1 MGKAKNVFM
10 KNKKMQA
17 YFNETCI
24 PWRLL
29 IALSLIALVLMCITL
44 IQPLG
49 PTIYPYFYGLVNILY
64 SLLFAFICMK
74 DSSLILRQCPLSS
87 AYTRPGRRF
96 TPLLLGLSLL
106 CIAIAQTASLVYLVY
121 THAEAPFPSLSYVL
135 MLGIYPF
142 LILAILLLPAREI
155 SLLARLRI
163 FLDSLIVMVA
173 VATLCTYYVFA
184 PILMLG
190 EGTMTEKYLGTL
202 FPAADLVSVF
212 CLLLVALRSGE
223 AQLRPVLIMLG
234 LALFII
240 FFIHVKRLSE
250 VLNNTFHWITS
261 LTAAWMLVVVL
272 ITVSAQTVK
281 NILKKEEAGYTVPE
295 TAKRIDLSFS
305 VSSWKSWLP
314 LALVLGASLLVFLI
328 WMMGDKQIFRSQI
341 GILHIGG
348 FVVLM
353 LIVLRQLLALYE
365 IWVLQ
370 GKLQS
375 RNRSLSLLNDLLAK
389 QATTDSLTGLSN
401 HRELVARLD
410 QALEHAQETTSTC
423 AIIFIDFD
431 HLKAINDYYGHLV
444 GDTVLREFSELVT
457 ASLRAL
463 DDLFSYSPTDQRTE
477 ENLAPFLPASYED
490 HAGREN
496 PCKSGDFIIGRWGGE
511 EFVVILPGVKPDG
524 AFHIAER
531 IRVLVEQHVFA
542 GEQKVHLTCSLGT
555 ATYPFVATRREE
567 LLMRADRAMYTAKR
581 LGRNQTRMSLDPLVL
596 AMGMLGEPPE
606 TAEEAEMLAVV
617 ESLIVALE
625 ARDRPTGQ
633 HSRRVAAVS
642 LKLALALGLPWS
654 DACII
659 GMGGLL
665 HDLGKVAMPDTILFK
680 RGKLSA
686 AEIEY
691 MARHPLVGQE
701 ILAPLPSLR
710 AVAEIVR
717 AHHEWIDGSGY
728 PDGLQGE
735 AIPLGARIVAVA
747 DAYDAIISHRVYRE
761 GRASSEAIKELSKG
775 AGKQFDPRVVAALDH
790 LLAMPRP
797 FITCVA

>member
-1 MGKAKNVFM
+1 LGKIKIY
-10 KNKKMQA
+10 KTPDNK
-17 YFNETCI
+17 TCI

-29 IALSLIALVLMCITL
+29 IALSLIGLVLMSIAL

-49 PTIYPYFYGLVNILY
+49 QTVYPYFYGLANILCPLLFSFICIKG
-64 SLLFAFICMK
+64 SLLI
-74 DSSLILRQCPLSS
+74 IHQYPLFSNHARS
-87 AYTRPGRRF
+87 GRRF
-96 TPLLLGLSLL
+96 TPLLLGFSLL
-106 CIAIAQTASLVYLVY
+106 WIAIAQIASLVYLVY
-121 THAEAPFPSLSYVL
+121 THAEAPFPSLSYEL
-135 MLGIYPF
+135 MFGIYPF

-163 FLDSLIVMVA
+163 FLDSLIVIVA
-173 VATLCTYYVFA
+173 VATLCTYFVLA

-190 EGTMTEKYLGTL
+190 DGTIAEKLLGTL

-234 LALFII
+234 LALLII

-250 VLNNTFHWITS
+250 VLNNTFYWITC
-261 LTAAWMLVVVL
+261 LTVFWTLATIL
-272 ITVSAQTVK
+272 IVGAVQTVK
-281 NILKKEEAGYTVPE
+281 NTLKKEEAGYMVPE
-295 TAKRIDLSFS
+295 TAKKVDLSFS
-305 VSSWKSWLP
+305 VSSWRSWLP
-314 LALVLGASLLVFLI
+314 LALVLGASLLVFLL
-328 WMMGDKQIFRSQI
+328 WVVGDKQTFRSQI
-341 GILHIGG
+341 GIIYIGG

-353 LIVLRQLLALYE
+353 LIILRQFLALYE

-370 GKLQS
+370 GKLQR

-389 QATTDSLTGLSN
+389 QATTDSLTGLPN

-410 QALEHAQETTSTC
+410 QALEHAQATTSTC

-431 HLKAINDYYGHLV
+431 HFKAINDYYGHLV

-457 ASLRAL
+457 ASSRAL
-463 DDLFSYSPTDQRTE
+463 DDLFSYSPTDQRTK
-477 ENLAPFLPASYED
+477 ENLAPFLTSPYED
-490 HAGREN
+490 HTGRES
-496 PCKSGDFIIGRWGGE
+496 PRKSGDLIIGRWGGE
-511 EFVVILPGVKPDG
+511 EFVVILPGVMPDG
-524 AFHIAER
+524 VFHIAER

-555 ATYPFVATRREE
+555 ATYPFAATRREE
-567 LLMRADRAMYTAKR
+567 LLLRADRAMYTAKR
-581 LGRNQTRMSLDPLVL
+581 LGRNQTRMSLEPLVL
-596 AMGMLGEPPE
+596 AMGMLDEPPE

-654 DACII
+654 DACIV

-665 HDLGKVAMPDTILFK
+665 HDLGKVAMPDTILLK

-691 MARHPLVGQE
+691 MARHPLIGQE
-701 ILAPLPSLR
+701 ILTPLPSLH

-747 DAYDAIISHRVYRE
+747 DACDAIISHRVYRE

-790 LLAMPRP
+790 LLATPYP
-797 FITCVA
+797 LITSVA